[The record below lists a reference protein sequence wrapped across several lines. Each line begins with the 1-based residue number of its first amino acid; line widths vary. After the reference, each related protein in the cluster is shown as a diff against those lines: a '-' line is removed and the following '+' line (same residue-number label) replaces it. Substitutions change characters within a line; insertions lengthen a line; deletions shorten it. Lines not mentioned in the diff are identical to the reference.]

1 MTRTTLPAVSG
12 FAAIALALSL
22 SACMTTPPPPGDP
35 MPPMTG
41 SCNAEAASAAIG
53 MAATPDVVERAR
65 VDAGAERARV
75 LTPGQ
80 VVTMEFL
87 AGRLNVN
94 VNERNAVV
102 GLTCG

>member
-1 MTRTTLPAVSG
+1 MTRTTLPAIAG
-12 FAAIALALSL
+12 LAAITLAFSL
-22 SACMTTPPPPGDP
+22 SACMTTPPPDGPP
-35 MPPMTG
+35 PPMAG
-41 SCNAEAASAAIG
+41 ACNAEAAQAAIG
-53 MAATPDVVERAR
+53 KAATPDVVEQAR
-65 VDAGAERARV
+65 VDAGADVARV
-75 LTPGQ
+75 LVPGQ